1 MSAIL
6 NLLSMFGPLRALKF
20 WVAVAMAVVAFVRV
34 YAGID
39 LGLDEAT
46 ATAVLGGIGAL
57 LVWLV
62 PNVRTPSRELP
73 TFASPEEAVAA
84 AEAQTGK
91 PHTFKP

>member
-6 NLLSMFGPLRALKF
+6 NILSMFGPLRALKF
-20 WVAVAMAVVAFVRV
+20 WVAVVMAATAFVRI

-46 ATAVLGGIGAL
+46 ATAVMGGIGAL

-62 PNVRTPSRELP
+62 PNVGPKQELP
-73 TFASPEEAVAA
+73 TFASPEEAVAE
-84 AEAQTGK
+84 AERQTGK
-91 PHTFKP
+91 PHVFKP